1 MLLNLR
7 IRDFAIID
15 AVELELPAGFTVVT
29 GETGA
34 GKSILVDALTIALGG
49 RASADVVRS
58 GADTA
63 EVEAMFAIGEHPIIR
78 ARLEARDLVGDDPDV
93 LLIRRVVGAR
103 GKGKVVINGRLSTLA
118 TLGELVRGLVDI
130 SGQHEQQSLLIVE
143 NHLEVLDAFAQADPL
158 KSRYLEAFETLREQ
172 VREHARLRTCEAENA
187 RRADFLRF
195 QIDEIGRV
203 SPQAGEEQA
212 LCTERDVLTH
222 AEKLRHGAAAAEALL
237 YGDDG
242 SAFDR
247 TGKAL
252 AELEALARID
262 GDLGEACTQL
272 TEARGQLQ
280 EVARFLQ
287 RYGDRIE
294 VDPARLDEVETRLH
308 DLQRLC
314 RKHGGTVEGVLA
326 RQAELVAE
334 LDTLGN
340 TDVRLHALER
350 SIAAGEEAVVRLARE
365 LSAARAAAAARLDE
379 VVQGELAD
387 MDLRGAVFLTR
398 ILPRREAAD
407 GVKVGDMALTAQG
420 IDDVE
425 FLWNANPG
433 EVPRALARIASGGEL
448 SRLMLAVKGV
458 LCNRD
463 LVSVYVFDEVDAG
476 LGGRAADAIG
486 RKIQAVS
493 QGHQAI
499 TITHLAPIAAR
510 ADFHLRV
517 SKEARA
523 DRTVSMLEPVKGS
536 ARAEEIARM
545 IDGASIT
552 KATRQAAKAM
562 LARCT

>member
-49 RASADVVRS
+49 RASAEVVRA

-63 EVEAMFAIGEHPIIR
+63 EVEAMFCIAEHPIIR
-78 ARLEARDLVGDDPDV
+78 GRLEARDLVGDDPDV
-93 LLIRRVVGAR
+93 LLIRRLVGAR

-118 TLGELVRGLVDI
+118 TLSELVRGLVDI
-130 SGQHEQQSLLIVE
+130 SGQHEQQSLLITE
-143 NHLEVLDAFAQADPL
+143 NHLAILDAFAQLDAL
-158 KSRYLEAFETLREQ
+158 KSSYRQAFEDLRERL
-172 VREHARLRTCEAENA
+172 REHKRLRTCEDENA

-195 QIDEIGRV
+195 QLDEIGRV
-203 SPQAGEEQA
+203 APQPGEEQA
-212 LCTERDVLTH
+212 LGTERDILTH

-247 TGKAL
+247 IGKAL
-252 AELEALARID
+252 AELESLARID
-262 GDLGEACTQL
+262 ADLGDPRTQL
-272 TEARGQLQ
+272 SEARGQVQ

-287 RYGDRIE
+287 RYGDRVE
-294 VDPARLDEVETRLH
+294 VDPGRLDEVETRLH

-314 RKHGGTVEGVLA
+314 RKHGGSVEAVLA
-326 RQAELVAE
+326 RQAELAAE

-340 TDVRLHALER
+340 TDARLQELECAIR
-350 SIAAGEEAVVRLARE
+350 VGEKAVVALARQ
-365 LSAARAAAAARLDE
+365 LSAARASAAARLDE
-379 VVQGELAD
+379 VVQRELVD

-398 ILPRREAAD
+398 MVPKRDSGD
-407 GVKVGDMALTAQG
+407 GIKVGDMALTAQG
-420 IDDVE
+420 MDDVE

-463 LVSVYVFDEVDAG
+463 LVSVYVFDEVDSG

-486 RKIQAVS
+486 RKIQAVA

-517 SKEARA
+517 SKAARD
-523 DRTVSMLEPVKGS
+523 DRTVSTLTAVKGQ

-545 IDGASIT
+545 IDGANIT

-562 LARCT
+562 LARS